1 MATLKLIRTLAVALL
16 ILCSSATAFSQTP
29 VLVDSARYSTR
40 VRSYQEIRQSRVVRQ
55 KWDLSCGA
63 AALSTLLTFDLNDA
77 TSESEIVVW
86 ILHRTDPVKIQS
98 RGGFSLLDL
107 KRFASFRGYKATGFA
122 GLTVQDLVDQKL
134 PAIVPVRMKGYD
146 HFVLFRGVAWDRVF
160 VADPAFGNLTMP
172 ISRFEKIW
180 KNGIAFVVEPR
191 LSRAPQLNLARQAPQ
206 FMVPSEAATFRA
218 LQWDL
223 LPEPTR
229 R

>member
-1 MATLKLIRTLAVALL
+1 MARAKSIQGAAIAGLMLYAGAM
-16 ILCSSATAFSQTP
+16 AFSQTP
-29 VLVDSARYSTR
+29 IPVDSARYSTQ

-63 AALSTLLTFDLNDA
+63 AALSTLLTFDLNDP
-77 TSESEIVVW
+77 TSESEVVVW

-107 KRFASFRGYKATGFA
+107 KRFASFRGYNATGFA
-122 GLTVQDLVDQKL
+122 GLTLQDLIDQKL

-160 VADPAFGNLTMP
+160 MADPAFGNLTMTV
-172 ISRFEKIW
+172 SRFEKIW

-218 LQWDL
+218 LQWNL

>member
-1 MATLKLIRTLAVALL
+1 MARRKLIQTLGISGL
-16 ILCSSATAFSQTP
+16 ILCSGAAAFAQTP
-29 VLVDSARYSTR
+29 IFVDSARYSTR
-40 VRSYQEIRQSRVVRQ
+40 VRSYQDIRQSRVVRQ

-63 AALSTLLTFDLNDA
+63 AALSTLLTFDLNDP

-107 KRFASFRGYKATGFA
+107 KRFASFRGYNATGFA
-122 GLTVQDLVDQKL
+122 GLSVQDLVDQRL
-134 PAIVPVRMKGYD
+134 PAIVPVRVKGYD
-146 HFVLFRGVAWDRVF
+146 HFVLFRGIAWDRVF
-160 VADPAFGNLTMP
+160 LADPAFGNLTMTV
-172 ISRFEKIW
+172 SRFEKIW
-180 KNGIAFVVEPR
+180 KSGIAFVVEPR

-218 LQWDL
+218 LQWNL
-223 LPEPTR
+223 LPEPAR